1 MVISFCL
8 DMIGMAWIKVIDE
21 SEADERL
28 KRVYDELKRRRGKI
42 ANILKIHSLLPETMK
57 DHMELYSHIMFN
69 KSSLSREDKEL
80 IAVVVSKLNNCSYCI
95 HHHVEAL
102 NFYWKDK
109 EKIERFLRDLDC
121 SCFSSKQQAVLDYTM
136 KLTRSPDL
144 VEESD
149 VVGLRK
155 QGLTDAEILEVALIV
170 SYFNFVNRMALG
182 LHVRFTDAEMKGYR
196 Y

>member
-1 MVISFCL
+1 
-8 DMIGMAWIKVIDE
+8 MAWIKVIDE
-21 SEADERL
+21 SDADERL
-28 KRVYDELKRRRGKI
+28 KMVYDELKKKRGKI

-57 DHMELYSHIMFN
+57 DHMQLYTHIMFN
-69 KSSLSREDKEL
+69 KSTISREDKEL

-109 EKIERFLRDLDC
+109 KRIERFLKTNDY
-121 SCFSSKQQAVLDYTM
+121 SCFSAKQQAMLKYAE
-136 KLTRSPDL
+136 KLTKSPDKIK
-144 VEESD
+144 ESE
-149 VVGLRK
+149 VVYLRE
-155 QGLTDAEILEVALIV
+155 QGLTDKEILEVALIV

-182 LHVRFTDAEMKGYR
+182 LHVTFTHKEMSGYN